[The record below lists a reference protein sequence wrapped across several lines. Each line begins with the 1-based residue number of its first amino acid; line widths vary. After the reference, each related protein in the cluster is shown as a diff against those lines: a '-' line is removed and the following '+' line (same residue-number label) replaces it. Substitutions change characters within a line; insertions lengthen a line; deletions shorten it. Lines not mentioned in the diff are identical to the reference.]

1 MLFVNNW
8 GAIKELYPIRIEK
21 PLDELAD
28 MLTAVIEGG
37 IIMSRLLK
45 NRSILTNQIL
55 QYRDHVRLAFGN
67 A

>member
-1 MLFVNNW
+1 M
-8 GAIKELYPIRIEK
+8 RIEK

-55 QYRDHVRLAFGN
+55 QYRDHARLAFGN